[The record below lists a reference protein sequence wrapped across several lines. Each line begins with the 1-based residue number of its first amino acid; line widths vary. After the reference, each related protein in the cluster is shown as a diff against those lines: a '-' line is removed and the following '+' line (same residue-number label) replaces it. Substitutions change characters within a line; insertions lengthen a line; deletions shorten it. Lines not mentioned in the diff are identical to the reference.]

1 MTELDELKKRIELH
15 RKEGKKNFKSDLK
28 KAIVKA
34 AEVHGSKALLK
45 STGIHPSTFYKWQ
58 KKYNNPPKKT
68 EFVEIEHSQLKT
80 KPQKIAKPLGEV
92 KYPSQIRWEAVR
104 LDGSVLRCELNG
116 NGAEIGAVFNNFLNG
131 GKLL

>member
-1 MTELDELKKRIELH
+1 MNELDELKKLIEQH
-15 RKEGKKNFKSDLK
+15 RQEGKKNFKSDLK

-34 AEVHGSKALLK
+34 AEAHGSKALLK

-58 KKYNNPPKKT
+58 KQYSSSPMKT
-68 EFVEIEHSQLKT
+68 EFVEIGHGITDMQSAKLSDT
-80 KPQKIAKPLGEV
+80 KHTT
-92 KYPSQIRWEAVR
+92 QIRWEAVR
-104 LDGSVLRCELNG
+104 SDGSVLRCELNG

>member
-1 MTELDELKKRIELH
+1 MTELDELKKLIDQNRQ
-15 RKEGKKNFKSDLK
+15 EGKKNLKSDLK

-58 KKYNNPPKKT
+58 KKYSNSGAKT
-68 EFVEIEHSQLKT
+68 EFVEIEHSQFSVKPT
-80 KPQKIAKPLGEV
+80 KSQEIIGAAKHTT
-92 KYPSQIRWEAVR
+92 QIRWEAVR
-104 LDGSVLRCELNG
+104 SDGSVLRCELNG
-116 NGAEIGAVFNNFLNG
+116 NGSEIGAVFNNFLNG